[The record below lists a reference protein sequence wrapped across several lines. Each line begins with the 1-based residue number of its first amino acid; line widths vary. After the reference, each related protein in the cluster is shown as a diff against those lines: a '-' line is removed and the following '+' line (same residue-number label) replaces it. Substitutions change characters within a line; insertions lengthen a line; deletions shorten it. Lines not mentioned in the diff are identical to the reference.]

1 MRFLGQMANRHAQ
14 NRHSK
19 NSHAKSNPHLQK
31 SARQIDTRQQILN
44 SRYKSLSLKIGKEF
58 YVLSLY
64 LNKALIFFKMS
75 TYISIYL
82 FHILVHI
89 ALTEVWVRFQGL
101 FCRMKQ
107 LFGRFG
113 GLVYSY
119 KSLWI
124 KLGRSSIMT
133 FTPRLFRIELA
144 AYSHNLLFRLF
155 VPLMEINPVFL
166 LMSLCMGTSILLAIN
181 SFYYEYSYLSI
192 FAKVHM

>member
-1 MRFLGQMANRHAQ
+1 
-14 NRHSK
+14 
-19 NSHAKSNPHLQK
+19 
-31 SARQIDTRQQILN
+31 
-44 SRYKSLSLKIGKEF
+44 
-58 YVLSLY
+58 
-64 LNKALIFFKMS
+64 MS

-89 ALTEVWVRFQGL
+89 ALTEVWVRFKGL
-101 FCRMKQ
+101 FCRIQ
-107 LFGRFG
+107 ELFAQFG

-166 LMSLCMGTSILLAIN
+166 LISLSMKISSLLLQIN

>member
-1 MRFLGQMANRHAQ
+1 MR
-14 NRHSK
+14 K
-19 NSHAKSNPHLQK
+19 NENKAF
-31 SARQIDTRQQILN
+31 QILN

-89 ALTEVWVRFQGL
+89 ALTQVWEQFKGL
-101 FCRMKQ
+101 FVRMKE
-107 LFGRFG
+107 LFAEFF

-166 LMSLCMGTSILLAIN
+166 LMSVCFGTSILLAIN

>member
-1 MRFLGQMANRHAQ
+1 
-14 NRHSK
+14 
-19 NSHAKSNPHLQK
+19 
-31 SARQIDTRQQILN
+31 
-44 SRYKSLSLKIGKEF
+44 
-58 YVLSLY
+58 
-64 LNKALIFFKMS
+64 MS

-89 ALTEVWVRFQGL
+89 AFGEVWEQFQGL
-101 FCRMKQ
+101 FCRMKE
-107 LFGRFG
+107 LFAQSG
-113 GLVYSY
+113 VTYEEY

>member
-1 MRFLGQMANRHAQ
+1 MGHILHVIATYIVIIWIYQAN
-14 NRHSK
+14 NTSVK
-19 NSHAKSNPHLQK
+19 
-31 SARQIDTRQQILN
+31 QILN

-89 ALTEVWVRFQGL
+89 ALTEVWVRFKGL
-101 FCRMKQ
+101 FCRMKE
-107 LFGRFG
+107 LFAQFG

-133 FTPRLFRIELA
+133 FTPLFRIELA

>member
-1 MRFLGQMANRHAQ
+1 MPTLNFFLACKMG
-14 NRHSK
+14 
-19 NSHAKSNPHLQK
+19 SH
-31 SARQIDTRQQILN
+31 QILN

-58 YVLSLY
+58 VVLSLY
-64 LNKALIFFKMS
+64 FQRGLLFFKMS

-89 ALTEVWVRFQGL
+89 AFREVSEEFKGL
-101 FCRMKQ
+101 FCRMKE
-107 LFGRFG
+107 LFAQFRRP
-113 GLVYSY
+113 VYSY

-124 KLGRSSIMT
+124 KLGRSSIMS
-133 FTPRLFRIELA
+133 FTVRLFRIQLA

-155 VPLMEINPVFL
+155 VPLMEINPLFL
-166 LMSLCMGTSILLAIN
+166 LMSLCIGRSMLLLAIN

>member
-1 MRFLGQMANRHAQ
+1 
-14 NRHSK
+14 
-19 NSHAKSNPHLQK
+19 
-31 SARQIDTRQQILN
+31 
-44 SRYKSLSLKIGKEF
+44 
-58 YVLSLY
+58 
-64 LNKALIFFKMS
+64 MS

-89 ALTEVWVRFQGL
+89 ALTEVWVRSQGL
-101 FCRMKQ
+101 
-107 LFGRFG
+107 
-113 GLVYSY
+113 
-119 KSLWI
+119 
-124 KLGRSSIMT
+124 
-133 FTPRLFRIELA
+133 LFRIELA

>member
-1 MRFLGQMANRHAQ
+1 M
-14 NRHSK
+14 
-19 NSHAKSNPHLQK
+19 
-31 SARQIDTRQQILN
+31 N

-64 LNKALIFFKMS
+64 LNWSLIFFKMS

-89 ALTEVWVRFQGL
+89 ALTEVWVRFKGL
-101 FCRMKQ
+101 FCRMKE
-107 LFGRFG
+107 LFAQFR

-133 FTPRLFRIELA
+133 SIPPRLFRIELA

-166 LMSLCMGTSILLAIN
+166 LMSVCFGTSILLAIN

>member
-1 MRFLGQMANRHAQ
+1 MKKQTTKMKNKANRGLT
-14 NRHSK
+14 N
-19 NSHAKSNPHLQK
+19 
-31 SARQIDTRQQILN
+31 QILN

-89 ALTEVWVRFQGL
+89 ALTEVWVRFKGL
-101 FCRMKQ
+101 FCRMKE
-107 LFGRFG
+107 LFAEFLR
-113 GLVYSY
+113 LVYSY

-133 FTPRLFRIELA
+133 SIPPRLFRIELA

>member
-1 MRFLGQMANRHAQ
+1 
-14 NRHSK
+14 
-19 NSHAKSNPHLQK
+19 
-31 SARQIDTRQQILN
+31 
-44 SRYKSLSLKIGKEF
+44 
-58 YVLSLY
+58 
-64 LNKALIFFKMS
+64 MS

-89 ALTEVWVRFQGL
+89 ALTEVWVRFKGL

-107 LFGRFG
+107 LFAQFG

-124 KLGRSSIMT
+124 KLGRSSQMT
-133 FTPRLFRIELA
+133 FTPRLFGIELA

-166 LMSLCMGTSILLAIN
+166 LISLSMKISSLLLQIN

-192 FAKVHM
+192 FGKESTNLHGHHLLTK